1 MKGRNIE
8 YTQVI
13 SHMLVINATEVLL
26 VIFDLGRHDRTNNG
40 EKTYAC
46 DILKKKVFTP
56 IESCSTE
63 THIHR
68 SKLVYLWNMQ
78 YAFFV

>member
-1 MKGRNIE
+1 ME

-13 SHMLVINATEVLL
+13 SHMFVINATEVLF
-26 VIFDLGRHDRTNNG
+26 VIFDLGRHGRTDTG
-40 EKTYAC
+40 QKAYAC
-46 DILKKKVFTP
+46 DICKGSGWGGGEIFAP

-68 SKLVYLWNMQ
+68 RKIVYL
-78 YAFFV
+78 